1 MIPNTDPTRAWTHPD
16 GTTFLPI
23 RRVGCQGCAGMHAS
37 YTSESGFEGT
47 YPCEQ
52 LPHCAPVGISLQ
64 WVHDTPEN
72 RALFV
77 IQRMGP

>member
-1 MIPNTDPTRAWTHPD
+1 MIPNADPTRAWTHPD

-23 RRVGCQGCAGMHAS
+23 QRPGCLGCAG
-37 YTSESGFEGT
+37 GPEGARR
-47 YPCEQ
+47 CKE
-52 LPHCAPVGISLQ
+52 LPDCTFSRHSIQ

-77 IQRMGP
+77 IQRMEP

>member
-1 MIPNTDPTRAWTHPD
+1 MIFEEDPTRAWTHPD

-23 RRVGCQGCAGMHAS
+23 QRPGCTGCAAGP
-37 YTSESGFEGT
+37 EGT
-47 YPCEQ
+47 HPCHE
-52 LPHCAPVGISLQ
+52 LPDCTPPDLSSIQ

-77 IQRMGP
+77 IQRMEA

>member
-1 MIPNTDPTRAWTHPD
+1 MMPEADPTRAWTHPD

-23 RRVGCQGCAGMHAS
+23 KRMGCRGCAGDMFVS
-37 YTSESGFEGT
+37 KGT
-47 YPCEQ
+47 HPCHE
-52 LPHCAPVGISLQ
+52 LPDCTPPDLSSIQ

-77 IQRMGP
+77 IQRMEP

>member
-1 MIPNTDPTRAWTHPD
+1 MTPEADPTRAWTHPD

-23 RRVGCQGCAGMHAS
+23 KRTGCQGCAGFRGMYLCH
-37 YTSESGFEGT
+37 E
-47 YPCEQ
+47 
-52 LPHCAPVGISLQ
+52 LPDCAPVGISLQ

>member
-1 MIPNTDPTRAWTHPD
+1 MIFEEDPTRAWTHPD
-16 GTTFLPI
+16 GTKLIPI
-23 RRVGCQGCAGMHAS
+23 RRPGCTGCAAGP
-37 YTSESGFEGT
+37 EGT
-47 YPCEQ
+47 HLCHE
-52 LPHCAPVGISLQ
+52 LPDCTPSGGTIQ